1 MMNIPS
7 LFDVNVTASSTIS
20 IGVVRHRIYLT
31 SSLKISET
39 QKSRMNLRLFQA
51 QRTMKF
57 RTQSLKGTSKS
68 FYSLMGLLG
77 LGAKKLNIAWKNMNS
92 SLPFGKADLQFCLP
106 QASPSLHFSHLHDML
121 GPLPMHLARENEK
134 RKAGISTCTGQ
145 PDNTFFEPWKVTYFT
160 WFSFY

>member
-31 SSLKISET
+31 SSLKISENA

-51 QRTMKF
+51 QRTMTF

-68 FYSLMGLLG
+68 FYSFTVGLLV
-77 LGAKKLNIAWKNMNS
+77 LGAKKLNI
-92 SLPFGKADLQFCLP
+92 
-106 QASPSLHFSHLHDML
+106 
-121 GPLPMHLARENEK
+121 
-134 RKAGISTCTGQ
+134 
-145 PDNTFFEPWKVTYFT
+145 VTA
-160 WFSFY
+160 